1 MSCVA
6 HPVTAVSSSEGE
18 RKSAF
23 EYKEGWK
30 RKIDRA
36 QIRLKLKFPPSSS
49 LRLISLLGSK
59 EKAKQSEG
67 PRRSLCPDGVKFFL
81 LWKGKKEGKGRF
93 HRFLLF
99 VLTFVLP
106 GDCLGKGPRKDN
118 CKTGD

>member
-36 QIRLKLKFPPSSS
+36 QFRLKLKFPPSSS

-67 PRRSLCPDGVKFFL
+67 PRRSLCPDGVKFSL
-81 LWKGKKEGKGRF
+81 LRKGKKRRKGTVSSVSFVRA
-93 HRFLLF
+93 HVRAPRGLF
-99 VLTFVLP
+99 
-106 GDCLGKGPRKDN
+106 G
-118 CKTGD
+118 